1 MRELCSTNE
10 PMSADP
16 LAAHETPRP
25 LIRRAKQPTVPE
37 TEQQRHALEAPVAVR
52 SLDTQSDARPDIGAT
67 DMVEWMRLALAQAQL
82 GLDAGEAPIGCVLL
96 RGDGSVASAAH
107 NSVHGS
113 GNPIAHAEM
122 NAFSGATGQINPD
135 DGLILVSTLEPCVM
149 CTGAAMQVGV
159 RTIIFGLSA
168 PADSGTQRVRPP
180 SSPSS
185 TAPHVIGGVAPDESR
200 RLFQGWLTLH
210 RGDESRAEQREFIEQ
225 LLELTE

>member
-10 PMSADP
+10 PMSAEP

-37 TEQQRHALEAPVAVR
+37 PEQQGALDAPVAVS
-52 SLDTQSDARPDIGAT
+52 SLDTQSDARPDIVAT
-67 DMVEWMRLALAQAQL
+67 DMVEWMRLALAQAQR
-82 GLDAGEAPIGCVLL
+82 GLDAGEAPIGCVLV
-96 RGDGSVASAAH
+96 RRDGSVASAAH
-107 NSVHGS
+107 NSVHSS

-122 NAFSGATGQINPD
+122 NAFSGATGQISSN

-185 TAPHVIGGVAPDESR
+185 TAPHVVGGVASEESR
-200 RLFQGWLTLH
+200 RLFQGWLARH
-210 RGDESRAEQREFIEQ
+210 RGDESRTEQQEFIEQ
-225 LLELTE
+225 LLALTE